1 MTEYTMTDCNGMS
14 FEQAMESLQT
24 VLEEM
29 ERGSLTLEQSIAAY
43 EKAVQLIKRCR
54 QLLEDG
60 QRRIEVL
67 RADAEGVTAE
77 QIRDE
82 FAQ

>member
-1 MTEYTMTDCNGMS
+1 MTDCNGMS

-29 ERGSLTLEQSIAAY
+29 ERGSLTLAQSIAAY

>member
-1 MTEYTMTDCNGMS
+1 MTDCNGMS

-67 RADAEGVTAE
+67 SADAEGVTAE

>member
-1 MTEYTMTDCNGMS
+1 MTDCNGMS
-14 FEQAMESLQT
+14 FEQAMDSLQT

>member
-1 MTEYTMTDCNGMS
+1 MTDCNGVS

>member
-1 MTEYTMTDCNGMS
+1 MTDCNGMR

>member
-1 MTEYTMTDCNGMS
+1 MTDCNGMS

>member
-1 MTEYTMTDCNGMS
+1 MTDCNGMS

-24 VLEEM
+24 VREEM

>member
-1 MTEYTMTDCNGMS
+1 MTDCNGMS

-54 QLLEDG
+54 QLLEGG

>member
-1 MTEYTMTDCNGMS
+1 MTEIDGMS
-14 FEQAMESLQT
+14 FEQAMEGLQT

>member
-1 MTEYTMTDCNGMS
+1 MTEIDGMS
-14 FEQAMESLQT
+14 FEQAMEGLQR

-29 ERGSLTLEQSIAAY
+29 EGGSLTLEQSIAAY

-54 QLLEDG
+54 GLLEDG

>member
-1 MTEYTMTDCNGMS
+1 MTDCNGMS

-67 RADAEGVTAE
+67 RADAEGVRAE